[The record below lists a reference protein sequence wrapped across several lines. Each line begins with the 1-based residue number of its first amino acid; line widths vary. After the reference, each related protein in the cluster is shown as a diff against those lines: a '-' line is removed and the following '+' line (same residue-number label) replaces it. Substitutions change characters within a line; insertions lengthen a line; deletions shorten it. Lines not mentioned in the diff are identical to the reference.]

1 MALTNNSTSVGNQ
14 GSGVSIAYIL
24 TSMQQGV
31 TAINNVTRV
40 MATIFPSS

>member
-1 MALTNNSTSVGNQ
+1 MLTNNSTSVGNQ

-31 TAINNVTRV
+31 TAINNVTKGIS
-40 MATIFPSS
+40 TIFSSS